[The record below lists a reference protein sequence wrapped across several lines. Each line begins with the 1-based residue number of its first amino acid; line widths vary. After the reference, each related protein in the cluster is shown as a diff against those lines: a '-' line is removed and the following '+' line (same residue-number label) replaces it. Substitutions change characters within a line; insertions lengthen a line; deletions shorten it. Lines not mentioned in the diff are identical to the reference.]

1 MSPFL
6 FSLYLNDLQ
15 TFLATENIKGI
26 ESVTKALEKDIN
38 VYLKLFVLLYADD
51 TVLLAETAD
60 DLQHQ
65 LYCFELYCETW
76 KLRVSRNNF
85 KTNFYLFMY
94 NNSEIE
100 IVTDVKYLGLLLSK
114 TGSFI
119 HAKKNLIKRASKSMF
134 AVLKKSRLFNLS
146 IDCRLVRQNPE
157 TYIIIWM

>member
-1 MSPFL
+1 M
-6 FSLYLNDLQ
+6 
-15 TFLATENIKGI
+15 
-26 ESVTKALEKDIN
+26 
-38 VYLKLFVLLYADD
+38 YLKLFVLLYADD

-76 KLRVSRNNF
+76 KLKVNATKTKKLVFSRCNF
-85 KTNFYLFMY
+85 KTIFFRFLY

-100 IVTDVKYLGLLLSK
+100 IVTEVKYLELLLSN

-119 HAKKNLIKRASKSMF
+119 HAKKDLIKRASKSMF

-146 IDCRLVRQNPE
+146 IDCQLDLFDKIRNLYYYMDVKSEVLV
-157 TYIIIWM
+157 I